1 MQKGDGFTWRGS
13 TGAASYTIERAE
25 NADGPWKI
33 LAVGLEDS
41 VIADVTNYEHT
52 PQASEA
58 TILYYDESRKPGLV
72 YFYRIKGENTA
83 GSTAYSPVLKI
94 IQ

>member
-1 MQKGDGFTWRGS
+1 V
-13 TGAASYTIERAE
+13 
-25 NADGPWKI
+25 

-41 VIADVTNYEHT
+41 VIADVTSYEHT

-83 GSTAYSPVLKI
+83 GSTAYSPVLKV